1 MVGKSSNIVDYRTS
15 LPVFSENSMK
25 LLANLGCFASKDAL
39 ESMLV
44 SFLSDSFSVISSLTY
59 FLYALMS

>member
-1 MVGKSSNIVDYRTS
+1 VVGKSSNIVDYRTS

-25 LLANLGCFASKDAL
+25 LLANFGCFASKDAL

-44 SFLSDSFSVISSLTY
+44 SFLSD
-59 FLYALMS
+59 